1 VLHPAYSDRPG
12 RGRREI
18 NVATSNERPAII
30 NSYGDAATAA
40 YANPCSESKRFVC
53 GGKSGAIKA
62 LTISRPRAAEAVA
75 SPVDAGDS
83 RPTGD
88 SRPIRPIRPRTNA
101 PREEKKEGKE

>member
-1 VLHPAYSDRPG
+1 MLHPAYSDRPG

-30 NSYGDAATAA
+30 NSYGDAAIVA
-40 YANPCSESKRFVC
+40 YANPCPESKRSMC

-88 SRPIRPIRPRTNA
+88 SRPIRPRTNA
-101 PREEKKEGKE
+101 PREEKKEGEE